1 MRRWHHLKHADD
13 QLLITMGSARY
24 NSLSD
29 ERKRQVRPMI
39 VTTPETCFG
48 KTRLN
53 NTRLWIEL
61 VVHKY
66 FNDELDEYEET
77 YGDLYSKDDIIDAIL
92 VWFFETW
99 QTSPYYNAIDY
110 DEQSLFAVNTP

>member
-1 MRRWHHLKHADD
+1 MRHWHHLKHADD

-24 NSLSD
+24 NSLSE
-29 ERKRQVRPMI
+29 ERKKQVRPMV

-61 VVHKY
+61 VVYKY
-66 FNDELDEYEET
+66 FKDEIGEYEGD
-77 YGDLYSKDDIIDAIL
+77 YGDLYNTNDIIDAML

-99 QTSPYYNAIDY
+99 QNSPYYNEIDY
-110 DEQSLFAVNTP
+110 DERSMFVANTP